1 MILCNPLKSAAATA
15 VEAAPTYYFAN
26 QIAKMTQQFEII
38 ANPESDT
45 QLVDSV
51 TVVGGGS
58 SLNAIDSLAYETAGE
73 PRRRPV
79 NIARR
84 MMIARALRTESPE
97 KGNKWK
103 DINAADIESGEFS
116 ATLLH
121 ILEDYSSCSDFV
133 DQKSALS
140 LQSVEMSFRKLGGKA
155 YERIHE
161 KLRVITQTN
170 PICEYSAE
178 NIPEFKAPK
187 LSARILTPEPQI
199 NSTRRSLKDVKVL
212 REENWGKALWKASAE
227 RPSSAFERK
236 LKRLTAVGSDN
247 LPPPIQIETAKEVS
261 RWPSSSTSHHS
272 QYGPNCAS
280 RQTLSLR
287 EKLPNASKVANDVVM
302 PKDRSNLY
310 NEVRDLLLTRLQGL
324 PEDAALTSSGYI
336 AIFLD
341 ALELLS
347 NSLTTYKPLLQ
358 AIISEIKSVFDVQNQ
373 CRSTNL
379 FFC

>member
-1 MILCNPLKSAAATA
+1 MA
-15 VEAAPTYYFAN
+15 
-26 QIAKMTQQFEII
+26 QQFEII
-38 ANPESDT
+38 ANPESET
-45 QLVDSV
+45 QVIDSV
-51 TVVGGGS
+51 KIGGDVS
-58 SLNAIDSLAYETAGE
+58 ESNVIDSLAYETTEE

-84 MMIARALRTESPE
+84 MMIARAVRTESPE
-97 KGNKWK
+97 KGDKWK
-103 DINAADIESGEFS
+103 EINAADLDSGEFS

-121 ILEDYSSCSDFV
+121 ILEDYASRGDFV
-133 DQKSALS
+133 DKKSAL
-140 LQSVEMSFRKLGGKA
+140 QNAEKMEMSFSKLKGKA

-161 KLRVITQTN
+161 KLRKITQTN
-170 PICEYSAE
+170 PICEYSAK

-199 NSTRRSLKDVKVL
+199 NATRRSSKDVKVL
-212 REENWGKALWKASAE
+212 REENWDKALWKASAE

-236 LKRLTAVGSDN
+236 LKRLTSVGSDN
-247 LPPPIQIETAKEVS
+247 LPPPIPIDAAKEVS

-272 QYGPNCAS
+272 QYGPHCAS
-280 RQTLSLR
+280 RQAPSLR
-287 EKLPNASKVANDVVM
+287 EKLPNASKVASDVVM

-310 NEVRDLLLTRLQGL
+310 NEVQDLLLTRLQGL

-347 NSLTTYKPLLQ
+347 HSLTTFKPLLQ
-358 AIISEIKSVFDVQNQ
+358 AIITEIKSVFDVQNQ
-373 CRSTNL
+373 CRSIHL
-379 FFC
+379 FFY

>member
-1 MILCNPLKSAAATA
+1 
-15 VEAAPTYYFAN
+15 
-26 QIAKMTQQFEII
+26 MTQQFEII
-38 ANPESDT
+38 SNPESDT

-58 SLNAIDSLAYETAGE
+58 ALNAIDSLVYETAGE

-84 MMIARALRTESPE
+84 MMIAKALRTESPE

-103 DINAADIESGEFS
+103 DINAADLDSGEFS

-133 DQKSALS
+133 DRKSALS

-161 KLRVITQTN
+161 KLRVVTQTN

-236 LKRLTAVGSDN
+236 LKRLTTVGSDN
-247 LPPPIQIETAKEVS
+247 LPPPIQIETEKEVS

-336 AIFLD
+336 SIFLD